1 MDKIEVRFSII
12 IAFVMS
18 ALCIFLLIVTD
29 YIYYVVNDAA
39 YMGEDC
45 GGAWMGHV
53 LFAACSLGFYFG
65 ELCLMVSYKRIN
77 KSNIVFTVI
86 LFILILVGAPLLW
99 STRDYDF
106 VPVLIWRLYYI
117 PFVALETIYFIR
129 YLRSEP
135 R

>member
-1 MDKIEVRFSII
+1 
-12 IAFVMS
+12 
-18 ALCIFLLIVTD
+18 
-29 YIYYVVNDAA
+29 
-39 YMGEDC
+39 
-45 GGAWMGHV
+45 MGHV

-65 ELCLMVSYKRIN
+65 DLCLMVAYKRIN